1 MLPAPAADVDPKLA
15 RKGRETALES
25 AYDAGGDAR
34 GVPVHPHHGPERLKP
49 EGVGQPAQQLVPPV
63 MQDNGL
69 AQDRGEAGHPVREPL
84 RHSPAMQ
91 GKVGASGSSGH
102 GSSWSELSGSTLPQ
116 DTCRAG

>member
-1 MLPAPAADVDPKLA
+1 MLSTPTADVDPELA
-15 RKGRETALES
+15 GKGRETALEG
-25 AYDAGGDAR
+25 ADDAGGNAG
-34 GVPVHPHHGPERLKP
+34 GVPVHPHYGPKGLEPER
-49 EGVGQPAQQLVPPV
+49 VGQPAQQLVAPV

-69 AQDRGEAGHPVREPL
+69 AHNRGEAGHPVREPL